1 MILDESSIG
10 GELVGA
16 HKHPV
21 RKFPSGRVCEQEG
34 CLTRLSVYNGRARC
48 ALHDFDAGLVH
59 FHVSVP
65 RATTKPS
72 WHGHVL
78 HEAA

>member
-16 HKHPV
+16 HKHAV
-21 RKFPSGRVCEQEG
+21 RKFATGRVCEQEG
-34 CLTRLSVYNGRARC
+34 CLTRLSVYNSRARC
-48 ALHDFDAGLVH
+48 ALHDFDASLVH
-59 FHVSVP
+59 VHVHVP
-65 RATTKPS
+65 RKTTKG
-72 WHGHVL
+72 HGQTHVL

>member
-16 HKHPV
+16 HQHPV
-21 RKFPSGRVCEQEG
+21 RKFPTDRVCEHEG
-34 CLTRLSVYNGRARC
+34 CLTRLSVYNGHARC
-48 ALHDFDAGLVH
+48 ALHDFDASLVH
-59 FHVSVP
+59 VHVHVP
-65 RATTKPS
+65 RKTTGRRQ
-72 WHGHVL
+72 HGHVL